1 MNTHTIYDMYPGD
14 LEKEVVGKTITAVD
28 TENGTLTLGNGTVL
42 EFEDTQSC
50 CAWFSAELEAGN
62 LTDNAVTA
70 IEVTDNG
77 PDDDYSSEP
86 DYTIHVLAADTKI
99 VDVTITG
106 DATSGYYCHSIILN
120 VKEKK

>member
-1 MNTHTIYDMYPGD
+1 MSNRTIYDMDTDD
-14 LEKEVVGKTITAVD
+14 LAKEVVGKTITSVD
-28 TENGTLTLGNGTVL
+28 TENDTITLSNGTIL
-42 EFEDTQSC
+42 EFEGTSDC

-70 IEVTDNG
+70 IEVTDNS
-77 PDDDYSSEP
+77 PDDDDSSES

-99 VDVTITG
+99 VDLTITG

-120 VKEKK
+120 VKEKV